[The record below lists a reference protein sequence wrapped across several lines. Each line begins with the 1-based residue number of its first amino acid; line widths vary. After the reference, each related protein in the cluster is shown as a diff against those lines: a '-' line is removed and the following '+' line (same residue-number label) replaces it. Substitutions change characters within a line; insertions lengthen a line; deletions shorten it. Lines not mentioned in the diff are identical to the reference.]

1 MCSTSS
7 PKRAGRAMS
16 AAGGSA
22 TWSGRRGATRAR
34 AQTFGWSVP
43 IPDIKDH
50 AIRVS
55 LKAQSFTE
63 SVIREMTR
71 LNLALHGPQKA
82 VNFAQGFPDFDPD
95 PRILDA
101 AARALREGYNQYATT
116 WGAPLLRQA
125 IARKQSAAWG
135 RSVDPETEI
144 TVSCGATEA
153 MIAATL
159 AAVDPGDE
167 VIVFE
172 PFYENYGPD
181 CIISGAEP
189 RYVALRAP
197 EWSFDSDELRRAFNR
212 KTRAIVVNT
221 PHNPTGKV
229 YSQAELELIAQLC
242 VEHDAIA
249 ITDEIYEH
257 LVYRGRHISLATL
270 EGMADRTIT
279 ISGASKTF
287 SVTGWR
293 VGWIVAPPDLTG
305 GIRKVHDFLTV
316 GAAHPLQI
324 AVASALAL
332 PSSFYMELLGDYRE
346 RRDLLVTGLQECG
359 FPETMA
365 DGAYYVMAGIA
376 GFGFDDDTAM
386 ARHLIEEV
394 AVATVPASSF
404 YHDPHQGRGYL
415 RFSFPKRLE
424 TIERGVE
431 ALRSL
436 EPRP

>member
-1 MCSTSS
+1 M
-7 PKRAGRAMS
+7 
-16 AAGGSA
+16 
-22 TWSGRRGATRAR
+22 
-34 AQTFGWSVP
+34 P

-50 AIRVS
+50 AIGVS

-153 MIAATL
+153 MIAAML

-181 CIISGAEP
+181 CVISGAVP
-189 RYVALRAP
+189 RYVPLRPPDWA
-197 EWSFDSDELRRAFNR
+197 FDPDELRDAFNDR
-212 KTRAIVVNT
+212 TRAIVVNT

-229 YSQAELELIAQLC
+229 YSQAELNLIARLC
-242 VEHDAIA
+242 QEHEAIA
-249 ITDEIYEH
+249 ITDEIYER
-257 LVYRGRHISLATL
+257 LVYSGRHISIATL
-270 EGMADRTIT
+270 PGMAERTIT
-279 ISGASKTF
+279 ISGASKTY

-293 VGWIVAPPDLTG
+293 IGWLIAPPSLTAA
-305 GIRKVHDFLTV
+305 IRKVHDFLTV

-324 AVASALAL
+324 AIAEALEF
-332 PSSFYMELLGDYRE
+332 PPSFYVELLGDYQE
-346 RRDLLVTGLQECG
+346 RRDAIVAGLQECG
-359 FPETMA
+359 FTASSP
-365 DGAYYVMAGIA
+365 DGAYYVMAGIEA
-376 GFGFDDDTAM
+376 FGADDDVAF
-386 ARHLIEEV
+386 ARRLIEEV

-404 YHDPHQGRGYL
+404 YHDPSLGRGHI
-415 RFSFPKRLE
+415 RFSFPKKLD
-424 TIERGVE
+424 TIERGLV
-431 ALRSL
+431 ALRTM
-436 EPRP
+436 RP

>member
-1 MCSTSS
+1 M
-7 PKRAGRAMS
+7 
-16 AAGGSA
+16 
-22 TWSGRRGATRAR
+22 
-34 AQTFGWSVP
+34 P

-50 AIRVS
+50 AIGVS

-153 MIAATL
+153 MIAAML

-181 CIISGAEP
+181 CVISGAVP
-189 RYVALRAP
+189 RYVPLRPPDWA
-197 EWSFDSDELRRAFNR
+197 FDPDELRDAFNDR
-212 KTRAIVVNT
+212 TRAIVVNT

-229 YSQAELELIAQLC
+229 YSQAELNLIARLC
-242 VEHDAIA
+242 QEHDAIA
-249 ITDEIYEH
+249 ITDEIYER
-257 LVYRGRHISLATL
+257 LVYSGRHISIATL
-270 EGMADRTIT
+270 PGMAERTIT
-279 ISGASKTF
+279 ISGASKTY

-293 VGWIVAPPDLTG
+293 IGWLIAPPSLTAA
-305 GIRKVHDFLTV
+305 IRKVHDFLTV

-324 AVASALAL
+324 AVAEALEF
-332 PSSFYMELLGDYRE
+332 PPSFYVELLGDYQE
-346 RRDLLVTGLQECG
+346 RRDAIVAGLQECG
-359 FPETMA
+359 FTASSP
-365 DGAYYVMAGIA
+365 DGAYYVMAGIEA
-376 GFGFDDDTAM
+376 FGADDDVAF
-386 ARHLIEEV
+386 ARRLIEEV

-404 YHDPHQGRGYL
+404 YHDPSLGRGHI
-415 RFSFPKRLE
+415 RFSFPKKLD
-424 TIERGVE
+424 TIERGLV
-431 ALRSL
+431 ALRTM
-436 EPRP
+436 RP

>member
-1 MCSTSS
+1 ML
-7 PKRAGRAMS
+7 
-16 AAGGSA
+16 
-22 TWSGRRGATRAR
+22 
-34 AQTFGWSVP
+34 
-43 IPDIKDH
+43 
-50 AIRVS
+50 S

-71 LNLALHGPQKA
+71 LNLALHGPERA

-101 AARALREGYNQYATT
+101 AARALRDGFNQYATT
-116 WGAPLLRQA
+116 WGAPQLRRA
-125 IARKQSAAWG
+125 IGRKYSAAWG
-135 RSVDPETEI
+135 RDVDPETEI

-153 MIAATL
+153 MMAAML

-167 VIVFE
+167 VIIFE

-181 CIISGAEP
+181 CVISGAVP

-197 EWSFDSDELRRAFNR
+197 DWRLDLDELRAAFNE

-229 YSQAELELIAQLC
+229 YTRPELEAIAQLC
-242 VEHDAIA
+242 AEHDAIA

-257 LVYRGRHISLATL
+257 LVYRGRHLSMATL
-270 EGMADRTIT
+270 PGMADRTIT
-279 ISGASKTF
+279 ISGASKTY

-293 VGWIVAPPDLTG
+293 VGWLIAPAALSA

-324 AVASALAL
+324 AVAEALEFPA
-332 PSSFYMELLGDYRE
+332 SFYVELLGDYHE
-346 RRDLLVTGLQECG
+346 RRDSIVTGLRECG
-359 FPETMA
+359 FDVSSP
-365 DGAYYVMAGIA
+365 DGAYYVMAGIDT
-376 GFGFDDDTAM
+376 FGATDDVAF
-386 ARHLIEEV
+386 ARRLIEEA
-394 AVATVPASSF
+394 AVATVPASTF
-404 YHDPHQGRGYL
+404 YHEPALGRRHI

-424 TIERGVE
+424 TIERGLV
-431 ALRSL
+431 ALRSAL
-436 EPRP
+436 RP

>member
-1 MCSTSS
+1 
-7 PKRAGRAMS
+7 
-16 AAGGSA
+16 
-22 TWSGRRGATRAR
+22 
-34 AQTFGWSVP
+34 VP

-50 AIRVS
+50 AIGVS

-181 CIISGAEP
+181 CVISGAVP
-189 RYVALRAP
+189 RYVPLRPPDWA
-197 EWSFDSDELRRAFNR
+197 FDPDELRDAFNDR
-212 KTRAIVVNT
+212 TRAIVVNT

-229 YSQAELELIAQLC
+229 YSQAELNLIARLC
-242 VEHDAIA
+242 QEHDAIA
-249 ITDEIYEH
+249 ITDEIYER
-257 LVYRGRHISLATL
+257 LVYSGRHISIATL
-270 EGMADRTIT
+270 PGMAERTIT
-279 ISGASKTF
+279 ISGASKTY

-293 VGWIVAPPDLTG
+293 IGWLIAPPSLTAA
-305 GIRKVHDFLTV
+305 IRKVHDFLTV

-324 AVASALAL
+324 AIAEALEF
-332 PSSFYMELLGDYRE
+332 PPSFYVELLGDYQE
-346 RRDLLVTGLQECG
+346 RRDAIVAGLQECG
-359 FPETMA
+359 FTTSSP
-365 DGAYYVMAGIA
+365 DGAYYVMAGIEA
-376 GFGFDDDTAM
+376 FGADDDVAF
-386 ARHLIEEV
+386 ARRLIEEV

-404 YHDPHQGRGYL
+404 YHDPSLGRGHI
-415 RFSFPKRLE
+415 RFSFPKKLD
-424 TIERGVE
+424 TIERGLV
-431 ALRSL
+431 ALRTM
-436 EPRP
+436 RP

>member
-1 MCSTSS
+1 M
-7 PKRAGRAMS
+7 
-16 AAGGSA
+16 
-22 TWSGRRGATRAR
+22 
-34 AQTFGWSVP
+34 P
-43 IPDIKDH
+43 IPDIKGQ
-50 AIRVS
+50 AIGVS

-116 WGAPLLRQA
+116 WGAPGLRQA

-153 MIAATL
+153 MIAAML

-181 CIISGAEP
+181 CVISGAVP
-189 RYVALRAP
+189 RYVALRP
-197 EWSFDSDELRRAFNR
+197 PDWTFDPDELRRAFNSR
-212 KTRAIVVNT
+212 TRAIVVNT

-242 VEHDAIA
+242 REHDAIA
-249 ITDEIYEH
+249 ITDEIYER
-257 LVYRGRHISLATL
+257 LVYRGRHISIATL
-270 EGMADRTIT
+270 PGMADRTIT
-279 ISGASKTF
+279 ISGASKTY

-293 VGWIVAPPDLTG
+293 IGWLIAPPSLTSA
-305 GIRKVHDFLTV
+305 IRKVHDFLTV

-324 AVASALAL
+324 AVAEALEF
-332 PSSFYMELLGDYRE
+332 PPSFYVELLGDYQE
-346 RRDLLVTGLQECG
+346 RRDAIVTGLQECG
-359 FPETMA
+359 FTASAP
-365 DGAYYVMAGIA
+365 DGAYYVMAGIEA
-376 GFGFDDDTAM
+376 FAADDDVAF
-386 ARHLIEEV
+386 ARRLIEEV

-404 YHDPHQGRGYL
+404 YHDPSLGRGHI

-424 TIERGVE
+424 TIERGLA
-431 ALRSL
+431 ALRSM
-436 EPRP
+436 RP

>member
-1 MCSTSS
+1 
-7 PKRAGRAMS
+7 MS
-16 AAGGSA
+16 
-22 TWSGRRGATRAR
+22 RRL
-34 AQTFGWSVP
+34 
-43 IPDIKDH
+43 
-50 AIRVS
+50 S

-71 LNLALHGPQKA
+71 LNLALNRPERA
-82 VNFAQGFPDFDPD
+82 VNFAQGFPDFATD

-101 AARALREGYNQYATT
+101 AALALRDGFNQYATT
-116 WGAPLLRQA
+116 WGAPQLRQA
-125 IARKQSAAWG
+125 VARNQGVAWG
-135 RSVDPETEI
+135 REVDPESEV

-153 MIAATL
+153 MIAAML

-167 VIVFE
+167 VIIFE

-181 CIISGAEP
+181 CILSGATP
-189 RYVALRAP
+189 RYVTLRP
-197 EWSFDSDELRRAFNR
+197 PNWSFDPDELRSAFTS

-229 YSQAELELIAQLC
+229 FSRSELEMIAQLC

-257 LVYRGRHISLATL
+257 LVYRGSHVSMATL

-293 VGWIVAPPDLTG
+293 VGWIVAPADLTG

-324 AVASALAL
+324 AIASALEL
-332 PSSFYMELLGDYRE
+332 PASFYVELVGDYRE
-346 RRDLLVTGLQECG
+346 RRDALVTGLQECG
-359 FPETMA
+359 FQATMP

-386 ARHLIEEV
+386 ARHLIEQV

-404 YHDPHQGRGYL
+404 YHDPELGRGYL

-424 TIERGVE
+424 TIERGLE

-436 EPRP
+436 QRSR